1 MIGMKLI
8 LGLDI
13 GIASVGYGI
22 INENFEIITTGA
34 RLFSEGTAAN
44 NLERRTFRGTRRR
57 IRRVKHRL
65 TRMKE
70 LLFDVFGE
78 HEAESFDNIY
88 EIRCKG
94 LRERLEPQEIM
105 AAILHLTKRRG
116 IHYLTADDVDPD
128 SASKGEV
135 AQTLTENSEKLGS
148 RYICE
153 LQLEELKKTGV
164 VRGVEN
170 KFVHQKY
177 EQELDAL
184 LEKQSEYYEELGK
197 AIEAIKKIYNSKREF
212 FEGPGSKISP
222 TPYGRFRYN
231 AEGNVEEV
239 NLLDLMRGKCTY
251 FPDEK
256 RMAKWSY
263 TTCLFNLLNDL
274 NNLTVRGNTTGDDK
288 LSYEQKKELIDNKIN
303 QGRNITLNDI
313 AKVCGVEPD
322 AISGYREDKSGKAI
336 FTTFDGYKKV
346 LTKAKTLGVQ
356 DLIIGNR
363 ELVDTIADI
372 LTQEKD
378 IVKREEALVEAGIAK
393 EFAVEISKIDAFKE
407 YHSLSKKAIELI
419 LSDLWHTNKNQMQLF
434 TEAGLSDEKLVAVK
448 GKELA
453 VDLDNWIV
461 SPVTKRSVNET
472 VKVINALRAWIKK
485 QYGKD
490 TEFSDIVI
498 EMAREKNSE
507 DKKQW
512 IKKIQKEQ
520 ETRKRD
526 ALLMAGDRKPNGTEM
541 LMLSLLAEQDWKC
554 AYSLQPILVD
564 EVFKSKALE
573 IDHII
578 PRSIS
583 FSDAR
588 SNKVVVK
595 SVENQKKKN
604 RTPYYYFSSGDNK
617 NGISYEEFKQHVL
630 ANKKFSRAKKA
641 NLLYEENPL
650 EHVQDF
656 INRNLVDTRYASRKV
671 LNLLQQFVK
680 ANELP
685 TSVKVINGLVTH
697 RFRAKAML
705 DKDRDATYAHHAQDA
720 LIIAGMG
727 NTNILKTL
735 TKWNAFSDG
744 FADEKFIVDE
754 FGQLIDK
761 ETGEI
766 ITNEDMDAPKYIR
779 FIKSVEKV
787 TPKFSFKV
795 DRKPNRQ
802 LYDQQIKSTRVVTND
817 KGKDEAY
824 IVTKYS
830 DIYNSGAN
838 SSGEKL
844 KKKILE
850 HPETLLMYKHD
861 PKTFEI
867 FKKIVDEYKDEKNP
881 FAAYKEDHGKIRKY
895 SKKGIGPEI
904 DSVKF
909 LDGKLGSH
917 RVNTKQTGNHQSV
930 FLQLKSLRV
939 DVYLDDG
946 VYKLVNVLY
955 DMVKNTAT
963 KYIVDEIKYEAA
975 KTKKKISAKAE
986 FLFSLY
992 RGEMISYK
1000 KDGELETWIFSCMN
1014 NDKTNCV
1021 EFKFPDKPSPGNT
1034 QPKRMHTIG
1043 KKITDF
1049 TKYHVDVLGNAYPIT
1064 REKLQMEIEK

>member
-1 MIGMKLI
+1 MKLI

-22 INENFEIITTGA
+22 IDENYEIITAGV

-57 IRRVKHRL
+57 MRRVKHRL
-65 TRMKE
+65 TRMKA
-70 LLFDVFGE
+70 LLSDLFAIEEVE
-78 HEAESFDNIY
+78 RFDNIY

-94 LRERLEPQEIM
+94 LKERLTPQEIM

-116 IHYLTADDVDPD
+116 IHYLTAEDVDPE
-128 SASKGEV
+128 SASKGAV
-135 AQTLTENSEKLGS
+135 AQTLTENAEKLGT

-153 LQLEELKKTGV
+153 LQLEELNKTGK

-170 KFVHQKY
+170 KFVHQQY

-184 LEKQSEYYEELGK
+184 LEKQSEYYSELATAVDK
-197 AIEAIKKIYNSKREF
+197 IKEIYNAKREF

-222 TPYGRFRYN
+222 TPYGRYRYN
-231 AEGNVEEV
+231 AKGDIEEV
-239 NLLDLMRGKCTY
+239 NLLDLMRGHCTY
-251 FPDEK
+251 FPAEK

-274 NNLTVRGNTTGDDK
+274 NNLTIKGNDLSSDEEFDKPDK
-288 LSYEQKKELIDNKIN
+288 LSYEQKKNLIENKIN
-303 QGRNITLNDI
+303 QGKNILLTDI
-313 AKVCGVEPD
+313 AKVCNVKPE
-322 AISGYREDKSGKAI
+322 AISGYREEKSGKAI

-346 LTKAKTLGVQ
+346 LAKAKNLGLQ
-356 DLIIGNR
+356 DMIIGNR
-363 ELVDTIADI
+363 ELVDTIAEI

-378 IVKREEALVEAGIAK
+378 IGVRENQLVKAGITK
-393 EFAVEISKIDAFKE
+393 DLAVEISKIDVFKE

-419 LSDLWHTNKNQMQLF
+419 LDDLWHTNKNQMQLF
-434 TEAGLSDEKLVAVK
+434 SEAGLSEEKLVLAK

-485 QYGKD
+485 QYGEE

-507 DKKQW
+507 DRKQRIKNAQKKQ
-512 IKKIQKEQ
+512 EA
-520 ETRKRD
+520 RKRE
-526 ALLMAGDRKPNGTEM
+526 ALEKAGDRKPNGTEM

-554 AYSLQPILVD
+554 AYSLEHISVED
-564 EVFKSKALE
+564 VFRNKALE

-595 SVENQKKKN
+595 SAENQKKKN

-617 NGISYEEFKQHVL
+617 NQINYEDFKQYVL
-630 ANKKFSRAKKA
+630 ANKKFTKAKRD

-650 EHVQDF
+650 VHVQDF

-680 ANELP
+680 ANELV

-705 DKDRDATYAHHAQDA
+705 DKDREATYAHHAQDA

-727 NTNILKTL
+727 NTNILKKL

-744 FADEKFIVDE
+744 FVDQKLIIDES
-754 FGQLIDK
+754 GQLIDK

-766 ITNEDMDAPKYIR
+766 ITNEDMEASKYIR

-787 TPKFSFKV
+787 APKYSFKV

-817 KGKDEAY
+817 SGENATY

-844 KKKILE
+844 KKRILE
-850 HPETLLMYKHD
+850 TPESLLMYTND
-861 PKTFEI
+861 PKTFAI
-867 FKKIVDEYKDEKNP
+867 FKQIVDAYKDEKNP
-881 FAAYKEDHGKIRKY
+881 FAAYKEEYGKIRKY
-895 SKKGIGPEI
+895 SKKGNGPEI
-904 DSVKF
+904 NSVKF

-917 RVNTKQTGNHQSV
+917 RVNTKQTGN
-930 FLQLKSLRV
+930 
-939 DVYLDDG
+939 
-946 VYKLVNVLY
+946 N
-955 DMVKNTAT
+955 
-963 KYIVDEIKYEAA
+963 
-975 KTKKKISAKAE
+975 
-986 FLFSLY
+986 
-992 RGEMISYK
+992 
-1000 KDGELETWIFSCMN
+1000 
-1014 NDKTNCV
+1014 
-1021 EFKFPDKPSPGNT
+1021 
-1034 QPKRMHTIG
+1034 
-1043 KKITDF
+1043 
-1049 TKYHVDVLGNAYPIT
+1049 
-1064 REKLQMEIEK
+1064 